1 MINLTLQGYSFI
13 KSAILR
19 FSKMADDLL
28 DLHVIWTRE
37 SYINS
42 TGHFLF
48 TVGKFSYL
56 QKVGRKNV
64 IEFLRFVKVGA

>member
-19 FSKMADDLL
+19 FSKVADDLL

-42 TGHFLF
+42 TGYFLF
-48 TVGKFSYL
+48 TVGKFSHL
-56 QKVGRKNV
+56 QRAGRKNFM
-64 IEFLRFVKVGA
+64 EFLRFVKVGA